1 MKIFSQSQSTPR
13 IWLFFIGILLK
24 IIGSALSGVGFVLT
38 ITSFSFSGFFVWVAF
53 LVVLFLV
60 ACPPADIFLKNQMRW
75 LKPAAITIAV
85 FFCIVGLALIG
96 VVSTVGLRSFETEKS
111 KDISHL
117 MTSFETMFGYND
129 ATALAHQAANNLLDG
144 KNPYAVSN
152 IVTATIEFH
161 GTSDKLTPLREG
173 SFANIFPY
181 PTSDQ
186 LENLWQSAKKDPSR
200 IPPEF
205 ESKFNYPAGAFLLP
219 APFVWMGV
227 GDLRL
232 IFLIFIIPALV
243 YVIIKVPSRYRLLF
257 IVTLIASLE
266 LWNSLA
272 AGETGLL
279 YFPFLLLAWVLYR
292 RNLWV
297 SAIFMAIAVAT
308 KQTTWFFL
316 PFYLVIIFRSMGW
329 RKVLAVAG
337 IIGGVFVAA
346 NAWFF
351 VSDPAL
357 WVSSILAPVTDKM
370 FPMGVGIITL
380 VSSGLVPIHSG
391 VIFDIL
397 EVGAFVLAIVWY
409 YFNCHRY
416 PDTAPMLS
424 VLPLFFAWRSL
435 WGYFFYIDIIIL
447 ASVLI
452 NEYGKQPAERL
463 GIAPALTATG

>member
-186 LENLWQSAKKDPSR
+186 LENVWQSAKKDPSR

-205 ESKFNYPAGAFLLP
+205 ESKFN
-219 APFVWMGV
+219 
-227 GDLRL
+227 
-232 IFLIFIIPALV
+232 
-243 YVIIKVPSRYRLLF
+243 
-257 IVTLIASLE
+257 
-266 LWNSLA
+266 
-272 AGETGLL
+272 
-279 YFPFLLLAWVLYR
+279 
-292 RNLWV
+292 
-297 SAIFMAIAVAT
+297 
-308 KQTTWFFL
+308 
-316 PFYLVIIFRSMGW
+316 
-329 RKVLAVAG
+329 
-337 IIGGVFVAA
+337 
-346 NAWFF
+346 
-351 VSDPAL
+351 
-357 WVSSILAPVTDKM
+357 
-370 FPMGVGIITL
+370 
-380 VSSGLVPIHSG
+380 
-391 VIFDIL
+391 
-397 EVGAFVLAIVWY
+397 
-409 YFNCHRY
+409 
-416 PDTAPMLS
+416 
-424 VLPLFFAWRSL
+424 
-435 WGYFFYIDIIIL
+435 
-447 ASVLI
+447 
-452 NEYGKQPAERL
+452 
-463 GIAPALTATG
+463 